1 MMLMQS
7 VALGLMA
14 FAGNAAVLIFG
25 LAVFGITVGNLL
37 MLQPLLLAEV
47 YGLLHYSRIFAW
59 SNLVTIFGLA
69 AGPALMGYLTVFDA
83 TYTLSFAVGA
93 ISGLIASV
101 VFFLAKPPSMSGD
114 SN

>member
-1 MMLMQS
+1 MMLLQS
-7 VALGLMA
+7 ASLGLMA
-14 FAGNAAVLIFG
+14 FAGNAVVLIFG

-47 YGLLHYSRIFAW
+47 YGLVHYSRIFAW

-83 TYTLSFAVGA
+83 TYTLSFVVGA
-93 ISGLIASV
+93 ISGLFACV
-101 VFFLAKPPSMSGD
+101 VFILGKPPSPSGD